1 MKKHLK
7 IIIPIYIFIQF
18 ILMLLA
24 IIPNPKVDYI
34 ACYLSIIVA
43 FLMLF
48 VFINK
53 KLTFLFTA
61 LGLFFTL
68 IADYFLILNDSHYLL
83 ATSIFLIAQICYAIR
98 IYFEFD
104 TIKEKEIYIIIRVIT
119 TILAIL
125 IPLILFKDDT
135 DLLVIVSATYY
146 ITLVLSSVFSFTLI
160 KKSKYYLV
168 FAIGLLLF
176 VCCDA
181 FVGIFNLESYFNIVE
196 GTFIHNIIHNEFNY
210 SWLFYVPSQ
219 SLIGISLIK
228 KTD

>member
-1 MKKHLK
+1 
-7 IIIPIYIFIQF
+7 
-18 ILMLLA
+18 MLLA

-34 ACYLSIIVA
+34 ACYLSIVVA

-98 IYFEFD
+98 LYFEFD
-104 TIKEKEIYIIIRVIT
+104 TIKEKEIYIIIRVII

-146 ITLVLSSVFSFTLI
+146 ITLVLSSVFSSRHWRHRL
-160 KKSKYYLV
+160 
-168 FAIGLLLF
+168 
-176 VCCDA
+176 
-181 FVGIFNLESYFNIVE
+181 
-196 GTFIHNIIHNEFNY
+196 
-210 SWLFYVPSQ
+210 WLCRN
-219 SLIGISLIK
+219 
-228 KTD
+228 